1 MDNEA
6 TEAAATFQDLV
17 EEANY
22 KFDEMCMERHTM
34 GQEKYGPVK
43 FMTANTLIEA
53 GEEVVDLAN
62 YARYTFV
69 KLYVLNL
76 QIDKI
81 IGDVPDMLGPQS
93 FIPSK
98 GEQ

>member
-6 TEAAATFQDLV
+6 TEAAATFQDRV
-17 EEANY
+17 NEANVL
-22 KFDEMCMERHTM
+22 FDRMCVQRHAV

-43 FMTANTLIEA
+43 FMDVNTLNEA
-53 GEEVVDLAN
+53 MEEVVDIAN